1 MLALLPAAA
10 SGAPLLGAPTTWDGT
25 IPFNCTLQQAG
36 FQALGPNPGADPYCV
51 EFDKRR
57 QSVLPALGIVDFL
70 LKEPARVAAAVNKCF
85 YFQADHWRGALIQDD
100 PRTELWSW
108 DGRYF
113 FDKARGDG
121 GVYIANL
128 RILGRPIGTFGYRT
142 HNDIPADPRCAA
154 IARANPGAVY
164 AAP

>member
-1 MLALLPAAA
+1 
-10 SGAPLLGAPTTWDGT
+10 
-25 IPFNCTLQQAG
+25 
-36 FQALGPNPGADPYCV
+36 V
-51 EFDKRR
+51 
-57 QSVLPALGIVDFL
+57 

-85 YFQADHWRGALIQDD
+85 YFQADHWRGAIVQDD

-121 GVYIANL
+121 GVHIANL
-128 RILGRPIGTFGYRT
+128 RILGRPIGTFGYRS

-154 IARANPGAVY
+154 RARANPAAIY